1 MTEFVLGETTRALE
15 MDGAAGGRAEQVH
28 LSPQNRTLTDAPSGK
43 CRGKWLHH
51 REKERRGAIC
61 PRGNSCQGGGSEVE
75 ATRVTKGCTCF
86 ILTVFPRT
94 IAAKVGERSWRV
106 SKTGSATQP
115 LEIPRDRKCTQ
126 PGPGTC
132 WMAVEMTL
140 ASEQK
145 SSQPALGAMQR
156 G

>member
-28 LSPQNRTLTDAPSGK
+28 LSPQNWTLTDAPSGK

-86 ILTVFPRT
+86 ILTAFPTNHCSKRQR
-94 IAAKVGERSWRV
+94 KV
-106 SKTGSATQP
+106 
-115 LEIPRDRKCTQ
+115 
-126 PGPGTC
+126 
-132 WMAVEMTL
+132 MA
-140 ASEQK
+140 
-145 SSQPALGAMQR
+145 G
-156 G
+156 